1 VTNPDAV
8 TLIATITRDSLGAG
22 AVAVAPGGRAVAGA
36 PPAGDTLALW
46 TLP

>member
-22 AVAVAPGGRAVAGA
+22 AVAPGGRAVAGA

>member
-1 VTNPDAV
+1 VTNPNAV

-36 PPAGDTLALW
+36 PPCA
-46 TLP
+46 